1 MNPRNALSM
10 ISMNFLSISKS
21 PFLTVSV
28 FAQIQ
33 QTIEIAKITKTLIV
47 LAAVPLL
54 LTGCGSD
61 KDDDLILPSTET
73 FAYQS
78 EMPVQIE
85 TPAPNQWTDEEIETM
100 VLTLAG
106 ECYDDKVQ
114 DKRLVC
120 EVILNRVSDGRFG
133 DSVLEVVS
141 APNQFAGYWE
151 QSRPISDNDY
161 DVASEALNDWYEN
174 DCEALSEYLFF
185 VAGDNRENVFR
196 SEY

>member
-1 MNPRNALSM
+1 MA
-10 ISMNFLSISKS
+10 
-21 PFLTVSV
+21 
-28 FAQIQ
+28 
-33 QTIEIAKITKTLIV
+33 
-47 LAAVPLL
+47 PLL
-54 LTGCGSD
+54 LTACGTDAGSQTV
-61 KDDDLILPSTET
+61 LPKPEMATSQPEYPEVKET
-73 FAYQS
+73 
-78 EMPVQIE
+78 PVQ
-85 TPAPNQWTDEEIETM
+85 NVWTDEELEAM

-141 APNQFAGYWE
+141 APNQFAWYWE

>member
-1 MNPRNALSM
+1 M
-10 ISMNFLSISKS
+10 
-21 PFLTVSV
+21 TVSV

-47 LAAVPLL
+47 LATVPLL

-61 KDDDLILPSTET
+61 KGDNLVLPTPET
-73 FAYQS
+73 SAYQS
-78 EMPVQIE
+78 EMPVQTE
-85 TPAPNQWTDEEIETM
+85 TPAPNQWTDEEIDAM

>member
-1 MNPRNALSM
+1 
-10 ISMNFLSISKS
+10 
-21 PFLTVSV
+21 
-28 FAQIQ
+28 
-33 QTIEIAKITKTLIV
+33 
-47 LAAVPLL
+47 
-54 LTGCGSD
+54 
-61 KDDDLILPSTET
+61 
-73 FAYQS
+73 
-78 EMPVQIE
+78 MPVQTE
-85 TPAPNQWTDEEIETM
+85 TPAPNQWTDEEIDAV
-100 VLTLAG
+100 VLTLAE